1 MNRALIRVAAA
12 TTIAF
17 FSAAFTNAH
26 AQPSE
31 APPPSHSSVDGN
43 GVDVVTG
50 DYYPPYPSIS
60 IGNGPGSL
68 SYTRSRDYQH
78 VDSMFGGISTV
89 FGGDITVTLLGQS
102 SLWDYSGGVYSPA
115 EGQGGTLV
123 ETTGGDFI
131 YTTENGTVAEY
142 ESDLVSL
149 IPTQANMARVT
160 LVTFPTGEKLTYS
173 YDEYQEC
180 TPNPLGGC
188 MFAIKFVRPA
198 TVTSSLGYKL
208 EYDYLSDTCNTTC
221 EANWYTVADVT
232 VKALYGSGT
241 WQTLD
246 FSGNSIT
253 DADGGVYT
261 YARDSSDR
269 ITGVRFPGSSS
280 DDITITYDS
289 SDRVTSVK
297 RFNLTTSYSYS
308 DAGSTR
314 TTTITHPGSTT
325 TVVTSN
331 TTTNR
336 VSSSKNALNQT
347 TSFTYDSSG
356 RLTETHAPEGNYT
369 KYTYDTRGNI
379 TQVRNYNKANTAS
392 ILSFQASYPATCSNK
407 KTCNQPTWTKD
418 ALGNQTDYTYNST
431 HGGVLTVKAPSPGG
445 GAARPQTTY
454 TYAAYTPYSGSSVYR
469 IATVSSCALTTAST
483 CSGSASETVTA
494 ITYWGNWDRVPTV
507 VTNKAG
513 NNSVTA
519 TTTISY
525 DYQRRPNSV
534 DGPLSGTADTT
545 KTFYNVL
552 GLVTGEIRPDPD
564 GGGALKYRASKITYN
579 ARNQP
584 YLTQVGTTTS
594 NTSMASFSALQS
606 TTVSYDTYG
615 RPTKST
621 FAAGGVTYAVQQIQY
636 RADNGLLNCSATR
649 MNPSVFGSVPSAC
662 SLGTT
667 GSYGQDR
674 ITQTIYDSLHRPI
687 RVKTAVL
694 TSAAADTVQ
703 TTYTTNGQ
711 VATLTDGEG
720 NKTTYE
726 YDAYDRRY
734 KTRFPSKTAAGSS
747 STTDYEQWA
756 FNNNGAVTSFTNR
769 AGQSITYTLDN
780 LSRVTASS
788 GSGATSRT
796 RSYDNLGRIT
806 ALTGGAAVS
815 YTYDALSRV
824 KTEVQAQGTVSYDY
838 DAAGRQTKITWPDNF
853 YVNYDYDVAG
863 AVTKVRENGATSGVG
878 VLATYEYDDLG
889 RRKKLTYG
897 NGNVTDYAYD
907 GASRLTDLDHDL
919 GGTTHDTNIDFSY
932 NPAGQ
937 ITQRTASNDIYAYLD
952 HWNIDADAII
962 NGLNQATSVDGIT
975 VGYDSKGNVTS
986 YDGVSYTYD
995 AENFLTSANGY
1006 TISYDAAGRFHQRYK
1021 SGVDPRKA
1029 LYAGDRMIA
1038 LYKGDNTV
1046 NNYFIHGASID
1057 EPIVRRHPSGVRRF
1071 LIKDER
1077 GSVIASTKD
1086 DGSVA
1091 TDNTYDAYGRD
1102 GATNNGRFR
1111 YTGQQWWGGDLG
1123 LYYYKARW
1131 YHPELGRFMQT
1142 DPLGYGDGMNMYAYV
1157 GGDPVNFVDPSGLC
1171 SEETYYEYYDGDGN
1185 FIGTGVERTDIAN
1198 SDPRCGGGFG
1208 SFGANYTIGTN
1219 YTTGTS
1225 GGGGGGGGDG
1235 GNVSSSGEQQG
1246 DEPMQILPESRCPVI
1261 AGELSVGSQA
1271 AINLFGG
1278 ARGVLGIGGSATL
1291 DGGSYRIGGGVGR
1304 SFYSNYTQSGTVGGS
1319 LDIAGRSILSGSI
1332 GRAGETP
1339 FGFENGYLYQPGDV
1353 TLGPVVS
1360 GGGFVG
1366 IEFGGALLGGFNIQI
1381 GYDQPGYGNSCPSE

>member
-1 MNRALIRVAAA
+1 MNRALVRVAAA
-12 TTIAF
+12 TIIAL
-17 FSAAFTNAH
+17 FSAILGTSAVW
-26 AQPSE
+26 AQLPSDP
-31 APPPSHSSVDGN
+31 PPPSHSSVDAN
-43 GVDVVTG
+43 GVDVING
-50 DYYPPYPSIS
+50 EYYPPYPSIS
-60 IGNGPGSL
+60 IGQGPGSL
-68 SYTRSRDYQH
+68 SYSRSRSYEH
-78 VDSMFGGISTV
+78 LDSMFGGITTV

-102 SLWDYSGGVYSPA
+102 SLWDYSGGLYSPA
-115 EGQGGTLV
+115 EGQGGTLI

-131 YTTENGTVAEY
+131 YTTENGTIAEY

-160 LVTFPTGEKLTYS
+160 SVTFPTGEKLTYS
-173 YDEYQEC
+173 YDVEIEC
-180 TPNPLGGC
+180 FELIGNPCG
-188 MFAIKFVRPA
+188 FQTTYARPDKI
-198 TVTSSLGYKL
+198 TSSLGYEL
-208 EYDYLSDTCNTTC
+208 SYEYISDVCNSSC
-221 EANWYTVADVT
+221 EADWYAVAKVT

-336 VSSSKNALNQT
+336 VSSSRNALNQT
-347 TSFTYDSSG
+347 TSFTYDSVG

-483 CSGSASETVTA
+483 CSGSASESVTA

-564 GGGALKYRASKITYN
+564 GGGSLNYRATKITYN

-649 MNPSVFGSVPSAC
+649 MNQSVFGSLPSAC

-796 RSYDNLGRIT
+796 RSYDNLGRVT

-824 KTEVQAQGTVSYDY
+824 KTEIQAQGTVSYDY
-838 DAAGRQTKITWPDNF
+838 DAAGRMTKLTWPDSF
-853 YVNYDYDVAG
+853 YVNYDYDVSG
-863 AVTKVRENGATSGVG
+863 AVTKVRENGATSGVD

-889 RRKKLTYG
+889 RRTKLTRG
-897 NGNVTDYAYD
+897 NGVVTDYAYD

-952 HWNIDADAII
+952 HWNIDANAIV
-962 NGLNQATSVDGIT
+962 NGLNQATSVDGKS
-975 VGYDSKGNVTS
+975 VSYDAKGNVTS
-986 YDGVSYTYD
+986 YDGKTYAYD
-995 AENFLTSANGY
+995 AENFMTSGNGA
-1006 TISYDAAGRFHQRYK
+1006 TIEYDAAGRLFQTIP
-1021 SGVDPRKA
+1021 SGQSVGRKM

-1038 LYKGDNTV
+1038 IYDESGNLAHRWMG
-1046 NNYFIHGASID
+1046 GAGVD
-1057 EPIVRRHPSGVRRF
+1057 EMLARRPAAGTARRF
-1071 LIKDER
+1071 FVTDER
-1077 GSVIASTKD
+1077 GSVVAVTD
-1086 DGSVA
+1086 DSGNVVKI
-1091 TDNTYDAYGRD
+1091 NTYDSFGRQ
-1102 GATNNGRFR
+1102 GANNGGGRFR
-1111 YTGQQWWGGDLG
+1111 YTGQMWSNNVGMH
-1123 LYYYKARW
+1123 YYKARW
-1131 YHPELGRFMQT
+1131 YNHELGRFMQA
-1142 DPLGYGDGMNMYAYV
+1142 DPIRYGDGMNMYAYV
-1157 GGDPVNFVDPSGLC
+1157 GGDPVNYTDPSGLVRGRSC
-1171 SEETYYEYYDGDGN
+1171 IQRPDG
-1185 FIGTGVERTDIAN
+1185 
-1198 SDPRCGGGFG
+1198 SLSCGGWRTLGG
-1208 SFGANYTIGTN
+1208 PALSNTSFGGIGHASN
-1219 YTTGTS
+1219 NFDS
-1225 GGGGGGGGDG
+1225 FGGDF
-1235 GNVSSSGEQQG
+1235 
-1246 DEPMQILPESRCPVI
+1246 D
-1261 AGELSVGSQA
+1261 
-1271 AINLFGG
+1271 
-1278 ARGVLGIGGSATL
+1278 
-1291 DGGSYRIGGGVGR
+1291 GGGVGGMGR
-1304 SFYSNYTQSGTVGGS
+1304 EPMDGGEMSEEDPEMPCNQTLIDRGNQAVALSNQVNTVAAGIIIAGGVAVVGAAIVSAPVTAGVGIILLGGS
-1319 LDIAGRSILSGSI
+1319 VATLAGGIRAYGGYLQGRGGGGYQNLYQGGIAAALGSAGRLGGLF
-1332 GRAGETP
+1332 GRALSNERAL
-1339 FGFENGYLYQPGDV
+1339 NAAV
-1353 TLGPVVS
+1353 
-1360 GGGFVG
+1360 
-1366 IEFGGALLGGFNIQI
+1366 GGALGSAYQAFS
-1381 GYDQPGYGNSCPSE
+1381 PGEAVTCNAGA

>member
-1 MNRALIRVAAA
+1 MNRALVRVAAA
-12 TTIAF
+12 TIIAL
-17 FSAAFTNAH
+17 FSAILTNAH

-31 APPPSHSSVDGN
+31 APPPSHTSVDGN

-68 SYTRSRDYQH
+68 SYTREASFQY
-78 VDSMFGGISTV
+78 VDALFGGVRSSGSTYY
-89 FGGDITVTLLGQS
+89 VTLFGQTTV
-102 SLWDYSGGVYSPA
+102 WTKSGGLFSPA
-115 EGQGGTLV
+115 EGQGGTLIEV
-123 ETTGGDFI
+123 SGFFT
-131 YTTENGTVAEY
+131 YTTPNGTVAKFDDY
-142 ESDLVSL
+142 YAAF
-149 IPTQANMARVT
+149 IPVQANEARVVEVT
-160 LVTFPTGEKLTYS
+160 LPSGEK
-173 YDEYQEC
+173 YDYDYDREIEC
-180 TPNPLGGC
+180 FEIAGNPC
-188 MFAIKFVRPA
+188 AIQINYVRPDKI
-198 TVTSSLGYKL
+198 TTSLGYKL
-208 EYDYLSDTCNTTC
+208 QYDYASDLCDPNC
-221 EANWYTVADVT
+221 EADWYSATEVELTTLWAS
-232 VKALYGSGT
+232 GSV
-241 WQTLD
+241 WPKLE
-246 FSGNSIT
+246 FSGNNIT
-253 DADGGVYT
+253 DALGGIYT
-261 YARDSSDR
+261 YNRNGLQD
-269 ITGVRFPGSSS
+269 ITSVRFPGSAS
-280 DDITITYDS
+280 DDITVTYN
-289 SDRVTSVK
+289 SDNRVASVK
-297 RFNLTTSYSYS
+297 RFNLTTTYSYS
-308 DAGSTR
+308 DNGSTR

-331 TTTNR
+331 TSTNR

-392 ILSFQASYPATCSNK
+392 ILSFQASYPATCTNA

-445 GAARPQTTY
+445 GAARPQTTNTYSSQSTYTNSAWRLTSTASCSLTNVSTCAGNAAETKVEY
-454 TYAAYTPYSGSSVYR
+454 TYGANDRLP
-469 IATVSSCALTTAST
+469 ATITT
-483 CSGSASETVTA
+483 
-494 ITYWGNWDRVPTV
+494 
-507 VTNKAG
+507 KAG
-513 NNSVTA
+513 NGSVSA

-525 DYQRRPNSV
+525 GLHRRPYLF
-534 DGPLSGTADTT
+534 DGPLPGSADRVRR
-545 KTFYNVL
+545 FINAL

-564 GGGALKYRASKITYN
+564 GGGSLKYRATKITYN

-621 FAAGGVTYAVQQIQY
+621 FAAGGVTYAVQQTQY
-636 RADNGLLNCSATR
+636 RTNNGLVDCVATR
-649 MNPSVFGSVPSAC
+649 MNPGVFGSLPSAC
-662 SLGTT
+662 TLGTT

-674 ITQTIYDSLHRPI
+674 IAQTTYDSLYRPI
-687 RVKTAVL
+687 KVTTAKG
-694 TSAAADTVQ
+694 TSVQADTVQ

-1131 YHPELGRFMQT
+1131 YHPELGRFMQA
-1142 DPLGYGDGMNMYAYV
+1142 DPIGYGDGMNMYAYV
-1157 GGDPVNFVDPSGLC
+1157 GGDPTNKIDP
-1171 SEETYYEYYDGDGN
+1171 
-1185 FIGTGVERTDIAN
+1185 TGMCTGSRITN
-1198 SDPRCGGGFG
+1198 SDGTCRSTGGW
-1208 SFGANYTIGTN
+1208 
-1219 YTTGTS
+1219 TTGTT
-1225 GGGGGGGGDG
+1225 GVAQGMRRARIVAEFAALEVNHPRT
-1235 GNVSSSGEQQG
+1235 GNPTTV
-1246 DEPMQILPESRCPVI
+1246 
-1261 AGELSVGSQA
+1261 GELFDEIGITS
-1271 AINLFGG
+1271 LG
-1278 ARGVLGIGGSATL
+1278 ARAWESTRDSVLFYFAQFDTIFFGISATAVGGIGVTGSTGNFLEPGTDIRGRFSAT
-1291 DGGSYRIGGGVGR
+1291 GGGVGLEG
-1304 SFYSNYTQSGTVGGS
+1304 SVEILFVGGITGPAES
-1319 LDIAGRSILSGSI
+1319 LGDLYFQYSGSSPWGISLTYFRGVDRFGWVRSGSPMLDPWWEQNSIWGASI
-1332 GRAGETP
+1332 GVGPGLGVAAAVTNTELFFCNGLSWGE
-1339 FGFENGYLYQPGDV
+1339 
-1353 TLGPVVS
+1353 
-1360 GGGFVG
+1360 
-1366 IEFGGALLGGFNIQI
+1366 
-1381 GYDQPGYGNSCPSE
+1381 C